1 MDGLDL
7 SADVPVNVG
16 LKDVIPRE
24 SVRNAKLDSLVRSV
38 IKDVPLIVQKY
49 PATEKMATVRTVSR
63 AGPDGNVSA
72 LDTVI
77 MILMH
82 VVLIK
87 DVRPASPVGMD
98 RIAGLLAL
106 RTAIRTDAV
115 ETGDFARVV
124 KTDFMVVSACALGF
138 AIPLVATRKVLVMY
152 VLMDITG
159 ISV

>member
-7 SADVPVNVG
+7 SVDVPVNVG

-49 PATEKMATVRTVSR
+49 PATEKTATVRTVSR
-63 AGPDGNVSA
+63 AGPNGNVSA
-72 LDTVI
+72 LDTV
-77 MILMH
+77 ILMH

-87 DVRPASPVGMD
+87 DVRPANPVGMD

-106 RTAIRTDAV
+106 RTVIRADAV

-138 AIPLVATRKVLVMY
+138 AIPVVATRKVLVVY
-152 VLMDITG
+152 VLMDITVL
-159 ISV
+159 SV

>member
-24 SVRNAKLDSLVRSV
+24 SVRNAKLASLVRSV

-49 PATEKMATVRTVSR
+49 PATENMATVRTVSR
-63 AGPDGNVSA
+63 AGLDGSVSA
-72 LDTVI
+72 LDTV
-77 MILMH
+77 ILMH

-87 DVRPASPVGMD
+87 DVHPANPVGMD
-98 RIAGLLAL
+98 RIVGLLAQ
-106 RTAIRTDAV
+106 RTVIRADAV
-115 ETGDFARVV
+115 EKGDFARVV

-138 AIPLVATRKVLVMY
+138 AIPLVATRKVLVVY

>member
-24 SVRNAKLDSLVRSV
+24 SVRNAKLASLVRSV

-49 PATEKMATVRTVSR
+49 PATENMATVRAVSR
-63 AGPDGNVSA
+63 AGPDRSVSA
-72 LDTVI
+72 LDTV
-77 MILMH
+77 ILMH

-87 DVRPASPVGMD
+87 DVCPANPVGMD

-106 RTAIRTDAV
+106 RTVIRADAV

-138 AIPLVATRKVLVMY
+138 AIPLVATRKVLVVY
-152 VLMDITG
+152 VLMDITVL
-159 ISV
+159 SV